1 MRAELSMLL
10 LTALAL
16 VGCDR
21 ITGAGQQKIFDAEAI
36 GYACRVSL
44 KAPEDCMKENETH
57 SPTSL
62 LAGWKAANK
71 DIDGQLIDPSMG
83 KQPARPIEAPG
94 QPVVA
99 GAENKTEAGKP
110 KAETGKPSEKAAES
124 KNAKPAAAK
133 PEASV
138 KPKATGH

>member
-21 ITGAGQQKIFDAEAI
+21 ITGADQQKIFDAEAI
-36 GYACRVSL
+36 GYACRISI
-44 KAPEDCMKENETH
+44 KTPEDCMKENEAL
-57 SPTSL
+57 SPTSI

-83 KQPARPIEAPG
+83 KQTAKPIETTS

-99 GAENKTEAGKP
+99 GAEGKPEAGKS
-110 KAETGKPSEKAAES
+110 SEKTTEPKS
-124 KNAKPAAAK
+124 TKPAATK

-138 KPKATGH
+138 KPKANGH